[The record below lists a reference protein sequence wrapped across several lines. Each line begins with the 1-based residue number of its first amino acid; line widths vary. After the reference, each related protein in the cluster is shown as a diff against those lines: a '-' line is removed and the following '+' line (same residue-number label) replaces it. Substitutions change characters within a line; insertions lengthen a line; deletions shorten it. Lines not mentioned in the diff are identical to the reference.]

1 MDSRQSLEFI
11 RTLIA
16 RSENEPEIK
25 EMLKKATLMNKVAQV
40 FSAFDDGHLENLYE
54 MNINRAGAKMFLQAL
69 KGEGKAPKQVL
80 IQSHPN
86 HISDFKKFFPST
98 VPFMVK
104 ELSLSIKQWDG
115 SEETKN
121 KKDAMGFYND
131 LKDLVSYL
139 KDAGFQAPFKIKVTG
154 KSELTLTYVEE
165 PADSKLLFDNLLSD
179 AKALSESMRAEQ
191 ELYDKEKALRVEVA
205 GLREDATKEQ
215 DNEESYE
222 LEHRESRRKSTRLEQ
237 ELSRLNLSDT
247 AYEPKKKETEKAL
260 KDADKAWK
268 DYQKAK
274 TERQK
279 AWSAYNTKRSELR
292 EIRSS
297 GLYERVKVWDSLD
310 WEGGMPTEK
319 QLGQLMMIIGG
330 YDKLRGNLPYKK
342 IIKVKLSCAIKSSS
356 GGYDQGNFKNLRDF
370 IKTSIF

>member
-54 MNINRAGAKMFLQAL
+54 MNVNRAGAKLFLQAL
-69 KGEGKAPKQVL
+69 KGEGKAPKQVV

-86 HISDFKKFFPST
+86 HTTDFKKFFPST

-104 ELSLSIKQWDG
+104 ELAISIKKWDG

-121 KKDAMGFYND
+121 QKDARGFYND
-131 LKDLVSYL
+131 LNDLVNYL
-139 KDAGFQAPFKIKVTG
+139 KEVGFQAPFKIKVTG
-154 KSELTLTYVEE
+154 KTELTLTCVEE
-165 PADSKLLFDNLLSD
+165 PAEPKLLLDNLLSD
-179 AKALSESMRAEQ
+179 AEALRSNMAIEQ
-191 ELYDKEKALRVEVA
+191 ELFEREKTLRVEVA
-205 GLREDATKEQ
+205 GLREEAEIDQ
-215 DNEESYE
+215 DNEEAYE
-222 LEHRESRRKSTRLEQ
+222 LEHRDSRRKSTRLEQ
-237 ELSRLNLSDT
+237 ELSQLSLSDA

-260 KDADKAWK
+260 KDAEKAWK
-268 DYQKAK
+268 EYQKSK
-274 TERQK
+274 
-279 AWSAYNTKRSELR
+279 TKRQEAWAAYQTKRNELK

-297 GLYERVKVWDSLD
+297 GLYERVKTWNSLD
-310 WEGGMPTEK
+310 WEGGTPTEK
-319 QLGQLMMIIGG
+319 QLGQLMKIIGG
-330 YDKLRGNLPYKK
+330 YGKLRGNLPYKK
-342 IIKVKLSCAIKSSS
+342 VIKVKLSCAIKSSS